1 MHTFC
6 SQGGLD
12 QTLNNLGPILGR
24 CALKLLFLLSTP
36 GAAMVINQL
45 GWFITHEDSILSF
58 HSETFLDNPQFL
70 RG

>member
-1 MHTFC
+1 MHTCC
-6 SQGGLD
+6 SQRGLD
-12 QTLNNLGPILGR
+12 HMLNTLGPILGT

-36 GAAMVINQL
+36 GAATVINQL
-45 GWFITHEDSILSF
+45 GWFITNEDSILSF